1 MFLRRG
7 HPVPGRGIVARVTSW
22 QTVAVRG
29 YLRATRKKRYR
40 SVEAGLRSMAVALPA
55 APAPESLAGRLS
67 TQALGSGEVV
77 TVRPPPDALRGPGAL
92 VYLHGG
98 AFVNGIMPQHWQLV
112 AHLADTTGRDVHV
125 ARYPLAPAH
134 DVRDARAFLDALH
147 ARLAPE
153 QPVHVLGDSAGGNLA
168 LLLAQDHPD
177 DGSVAGLTLIAP
189 WLDLSMTNP
198 AIDAVERRD
207 PWLTRAGMRPIAAH
221 WAAGRDLTDPA
232 VSPLF
237 GHLDRL
243 PPTLV
248 LVGSRDITRPD
259 CDRLAELAPATVDL
273 TLHVEPGSPH
283 DYPLLPTP
291 EGARARDAITA
302 HVLRTLAPT

>member
-1 MFLRRG
+1 
-7 HPVPGRGIVARVTSW
+7 VTSW

-40 SVEAGLRSMAVALPA
+40 TVEAGHRSMAHALPA
-55 APAPESLAGRLS
+55 APAPDDLSGRL
-67 TQALGSGEVV
+67 TTEPLGGGELV
-77 TVRPPPDALRGPGAL
+77 TVRPRAGAVTGRGAL

-112 AHLADTTGRDVHV
+112 THLADTTHREVHV

-134 DVRDARAFLDALH
+134 DVGDAWAYLDALH
-147 ARLAPE
+147 GRLEPQAPL
-153 QPVHVLGDSAGGNLA
+153 HVLGDSAGGTLA
-168 LLLAQDHPD
+168 LLLAQARAA
-177 DGSVAGLTLIAP
+177 DGTVAGLTLIAP
-189 WLDLSMTNP
+189 WLDLSMRNP

-207 PWLTRAGMRPIAAH
+207 PWLTRAGMRPIADH
-221 WAAGRDLTDPA
+221 WVAGREPTDPS

-237 GHLDRL
+237 GDLTRM

-248 LVGSRDITRPD
+248 LVGSRDICRPD
-259 CDRLAELAPATVDL
+259 CDRLVELAPPSADL
-273 TLHVEPGSPH
+273 TLHVENGSPH

-291 EGARARDAITA
+291 EGARARARITE
-302 HVLRTLAPT
+302 HVLRTLPTA

>member
-1 MFLRRG
+1 
-7 HPVPGRGIVARVTSW
+7 VTSW

-40 SVEAGLRSMAVALPA
+40 THDAGLRSMASALPA
-55 APAPESLAGRLS
+55 APAPDQLAGRLT
-67 TQALGSGEVV
+67 TQALGAGEVV
-77 TVRPPPDALRGPGAL
+77 TVHPPADAVRGPGAL

-112 AHLADTTGRDVHV
+112 AHLADTTGRRVHV
-125 ARYPLAPAH
+125 ARYPLAPVH
-134 DVRDARAFLDALH
+134 DVGDAHAFLEALS

-153 QPVHVLGDSAGGNLA
+153 GPLHVLGDSAGGNLA
-168 LLLAQDHPD
+168 LLLAQAHRG

-221 WAAGRDLTDPA
+221 WAAGRALTDPT

-237 GHLDRL
+237 GDLTGV

-259 CDRLAELAPATVDL
+259 CDRLVELAPSTTEL

-291 EGARARDAITA
+291 EGRRARDAITA
-302 HVLRTLAPT
+302 HVLRTLPGP